1 MLSFLIS
8 ALILLFFPTFLNDNE
23 EYFELDLVEDYMTL
37 NAHVQEDE
45 DEGGEQH
52 NDQVAEDINVK
63 QHKVNWFEQEIYSE
77 VKWCLAL
84 DSVEFRGASE
94 FQNLTVLSTKRF
106 GKALVID
113 GHLQNTELDE
123 YIYHENLV
131 HPALLTHNNSPKTVF
146 IMGGGGGSAAREVL
160 KHRHIEKVII
170 CDIDRNIAGLI
181 REHMTANHAAFKDER
196 LQIVYND
203 AKYELE
209 MSEEKFDVILGDLPE
224 LDESN
229 SSGSSHLYTKSFYEN
244 VVIPKLKGNGLL
256 VTQAG
261 PAGIFTHKAMFSPL
275 YNTLKQ
281 VFSYVVAYT
290 AVMPSYGD
298 SNGWIMASNEPINLD
313 GEQLNNRIGERIKD
327 ELRYLD
333 GPVIIASTVLNKTLK
348 NSLMEETR
356 ILTDE
361 NVNVGF
367 VRKQDADEDEDEDE
381 GGEQHND
388 QVAEVTNVE
397 QHKDNWFEQEIYYK
411 VIWCL
416 ALDSVASEFQNL
428 TILSTKRFGKPL
440 VIDGHLQNKELDNDI
455 YHESCCISE

>member
-131 HPALLTHNNSPKTVF
+131 HPALLTHNNPKTVF

-256 VTQAG
+256 VTQA
-261 PAGIFTHKAMFSPL
+261 
-275 YNTLKQ
+275 
-281 VFSYVVAYT
+281 
-290 AVMPSYGD
+290 
-298 SNGWIMASNEPINLD
+298 SNEPINLD

-367 VRKQDADEDEDEDE
+367 VRKRGEDYELDLLLNLYAPIPLLEDADEDEDEDE

-428 TILSTKRFGKPL
+428 TILSTKRFGKPPHLSPSSSAPPHSCPSPSASTAVTWRNSCSQSL
-440 VIDGHLQNKELDNDI
+440 VGPTVVHGVPLTLR
-455 YHESCCISE
+455 